1 MRCVGIDGEGENL
14 LEDFSRGNDV
24 ILNLLVP
31 CLSETRLSA
40 KNVL

>member
-14 LEDFSRGNDV
+14 LEDFSRENDV
-24 ILNLLVP
+24 ILNLLVL
-31 CLSETRLSA
+31 CLSETRLST